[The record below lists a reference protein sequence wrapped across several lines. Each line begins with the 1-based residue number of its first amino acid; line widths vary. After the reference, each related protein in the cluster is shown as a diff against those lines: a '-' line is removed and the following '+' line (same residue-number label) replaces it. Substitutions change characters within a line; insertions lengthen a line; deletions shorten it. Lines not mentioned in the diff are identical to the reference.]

1 MLPENLE
8 GAILRPSLKI
18 YDWVYLVVA
27 AALIVRA
34 FLVLSG
40 SRVDRWAG
48 IVAGAMGVSPSGG
61 CPATQFAL

>member
-8 GAILRPSLKI
+8 GAIFGLSLKI
-18 YDWVYLVVA
+18 YDRVYLVVA

-40 SRVDRWAG
+40 WTGGPGSRPTRW
-48 IVAGAMGVSPSGG
+48 GVSPSGG
-61 CPATQFAL
+61 RPTTQYSP